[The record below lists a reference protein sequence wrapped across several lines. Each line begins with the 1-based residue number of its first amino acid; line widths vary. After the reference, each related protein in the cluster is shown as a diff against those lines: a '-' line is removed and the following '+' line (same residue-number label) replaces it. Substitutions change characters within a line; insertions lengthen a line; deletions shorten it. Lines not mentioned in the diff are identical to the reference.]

1 MRESYTEER
10 TKEIMFSTIKS
21 KNRVMEITDSIR
33 HLYANTPQEMELEV
47 SKIMK
52 ELRMTQSALKKSIDR
67 RRQDLAKVQ
76 KHVYSSEVSN
86 GLSADE
92 LHHLVEGVKEESSD
106 CIVQQETD
114 TH

>member
-21 KNRVMEITDSIR
+21 KNRVMEITD
-33 HLYANTPQEMELEV
+33 ANTPQEMELEV

-92 LHHLVEGVKEESSD
+92 LYTPSCGRCKRGIE
-106 CIVQQETD
+106 
-114 TH
+114 